1 MEKITSLAQMRM
13 AAAEAKNFSAQV
25 AAAALEAIEEIE
37 ASKQDKL
44 PGSAGQ
50 FVGFDQGGNA
60 VPVPPPVRGVTQA
73 EYDALPEAERKTG
86 LFIITDAKAAGSD
99 GVSKEYVDG
108 LVNGKQDKI
117 TGTAG
122 QVAGFD
128 ADGNLTAVDGGS
140 GGVSQEYVDNLV
152 GSIGT
157 LLDAINGEVV

>member
-1 MEKITSLAQMRM
+1 MEKITSLDQMRM

-60 VPVPPPVRGVTQA
+60 V
-73 EYDALPEAERKTG
+73 PEAERKTG

>member
-1 MEKITSLAQMRM
+1 MEKITSLDQMRM

-25 AAAALEAIEEIE
+25 AAAALEAIEAIE

-60 VPVPPPVRGVTQA
+60 VP
-73 EYDALPEAERKTG
+73 EAERKTG

-99 GVSKEYVDG
+99 SVSK
-108 LVNGKQDKI
+108 
-117 TGTAG
+117 
-122 QVAGFD
+122 
-128 ADGNLTAVDGGS
+128 
-140 GGVSQEYVDNLV
+140 EYVDNLV